1 MKFLN
6 KFIMFWLRKLSKTKG
21 MDKDI
26 LLQKIA
32 KLESIDQMDGNLQE
46 QMDEELIQASTNFIP
61 FIGKVILILLLNI
74 VFVGM
79 LRIYG
84 VI

>member
-1 MKFLN
+1 
-6 KFIMFWLRKLSKTKG
+6 MFWLRKLSKTKG